1 MWEPGSGV
9 GFLKEILAPLFCVV
23 HWGTEKDLVATLEL
37 RDGGKSFFFFFI
49 IVFPSF
55 LGHEHGHVQP

>member
-1 MWEPGSGV
+1 MKEGVWEPGSGV

-37 RDGGKSFFFFFI
+37 GDGGKSFFF
-49 IVFPSF
+49 
-55 LGHEHGHVQP
+55 L